1 MERYLIEVPHEP
13 DFQSCVRAVEVFLAT
28 GSHLFTHADWGCM
41 DGEHC
46 AWIVA
51 DADNKNDALHLIPP
65 AYRADAR
72 IISLNKFSMEQL
84 DSIVSRHQQDAELV
98 AL

>member
-1 MERYLIEVPHEP
+1 MERYLIEVPHKP
-13 DFQSCVRAVEVFLAT
+13 DFQSCVRAVQVFLAT

-51 DADNKNDALHLIPP
+51 DAGNKTEVRRLVPP
-65 AYRADAR
+65 AYRTDAR
-72 IISLNKFSMEQL
+72 IISLNKFSREQL
-84 DSIVSRHQQDAELV
+84 DSIVSRHEKEAELV
-98 AL
+98 AV

>member
-13 DFQSCVRAVEVFLAT
+13 DFQSCVRAVDVFLAT

-51 DADNKNDALHLIPP
+51 DGNSKNEARRLVPP

-72 IISLNKFSMEQL
+72 IISLNKFSMEEL
-84 DSIVSRHQQDAELV
+84 DNIVSRHEEEAELV